1 MRLSKAVQSL
11 EHNIVV
17 TLVFCFNNLQALM
30 KLARESNGTVMCI
43 RSKDTFKYSEVK
55 KVFVM

>member
-1 MRLSKAVQSL
+1 
-11 EHNIVV
+11 
-17 TLVFCFNNLQALM
+17 M
-30 KLARESNGTVMCI
+30 KLARESNGTVTCI